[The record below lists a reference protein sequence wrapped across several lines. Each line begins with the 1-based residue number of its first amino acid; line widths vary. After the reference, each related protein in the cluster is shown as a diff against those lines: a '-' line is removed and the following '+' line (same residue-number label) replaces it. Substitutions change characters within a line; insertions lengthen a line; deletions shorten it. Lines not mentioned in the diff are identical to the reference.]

1 MSQNTDNTSNKK
13 VPDAVL
19 RFKERQ
25 KQKKFNNEIINN
37 SSVFEDHTN
46 NDKTFKQFNKKDHR
60 SYSDSR
66 SNQFNN
72 NRQKFNNEPR
82 QFNNTRQ
89 KFNNEPRQFNNTRQN
104 FNNEPRQFNNT
115 RQKFNNSQQQF
126 NNEPRQ
132 INNNRQKFN
141 NSQQRFNNSH
151 NRGQKPNYYPNL
163 NIDNED
169 KWCSTNLDVQND
181 VKNLNTENFPSLV
194 ENCENKEFTNNNWK
208 NIDNIKDDK
217 GITKLWDLEK
227 KNALIKKDLK
237 EQKKQQIYED
247 RELRK
252 LKIKQENAFH
262 GDDFYDEDED
272 NDDEDYDDD
281 L

>member
-1 MSQNTDNTSNKK
+1 MSQNSDNTSNKK

-46 NDKTFKQFNKKDHR
+46 NDKTFKQFNKKDNR

-89 KFNNEPRQFNNTRQN
+89 KFNNEPRQFNNTRQ
-104 FNNEPRQFNNT
+104 
-115 RQKFNNSQQQF
+115 KFNNSQQQF

-132 INNNRQKFN
+132 TNNNRQKFN

-151 NRGQKPNYYPNL
+151 NRGQKPN
-163 NIDNED
+163 
-169 KWCSTNLDVQND
+169 
-181 VKNLNTENFPSLV
+181 
-194 ENCENKEFTNNNWK
+194 
-208 NIDNIKDDK
+208 
-217 GITKLWDLEK
+217 
-227 KNALIKKDLK
+227 
-237 EQKKQQIYED
+237 
-247 RELRK
+247 
-252 LKIKQENAFH
+252 
-262 GDDFYDEDED
+262 
-272 NDDEDYDDD
+272 
-281 L
+281 